1 MDKDIQE
8 LKYNNYHMS
17 MILQKYIQDMKS
29 CDLPPHETK
38 LLQRLETNVYP
49 YLLLKP
55 PLYTRP
61 KFNDYDIW
69 KYL

>member
-1 MDKDIQE
+1 
-8 LKYNNYHMS
+8 

-29 CDLPPHETK
+29 CDLPPHETN